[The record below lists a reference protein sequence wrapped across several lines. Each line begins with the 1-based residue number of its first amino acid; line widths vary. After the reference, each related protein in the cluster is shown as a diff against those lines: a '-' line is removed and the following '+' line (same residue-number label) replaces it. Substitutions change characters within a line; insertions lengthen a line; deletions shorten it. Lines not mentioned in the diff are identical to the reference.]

1 MVCQRQSN
9 NKKGKKKQDD
19 TIKFETETIK
29 SSLCDSSDAFILFTG
44 NITVTANNNTDIA
57 FKNCAP
63 FSTCMAVGWRGVVGC
78 DQPQPPLLK
87 FVPLFSKIKKQK

>member
-9 NKKGKKKQDD
+9 NKKGKKKLD
-19 TIKFETETIK
+19 ETETIK
-29 SSLCDSSDAFILFTG
+29 SSLCDYSDAFILFTG
-44 NITVTANNNTDIA
+44 NITVTANNNADIA

-63 FSTCMAVGWRGVVGC
+63 FSTCMAVGGGSLGVTNS
-78 DQPQPPLLK
+78 QPPLLK